1 MSCSG
6 LYLNWYRPNAP
17 QPTAGQIHLESLAR
31 AVCVH
36 KLFLSWTKKN
46 PISINDTKKNYF
58 YETQKLLQFIDKKKK
73 ERNCYN
79 YISQQVN
86 YKCKSYIQK
95 QVCSLFIALHS
106 LPNNILLERTSVLH
120 VGTTFSC
127 YLCCRSLL
135 RSDLLMTKSYCKDHQ
150 R

>member
-36 KLFLSWTKKN
+36 KLFPKKN

-58 YETQKLLQFIDKKKK
+58 YETQKLLQFIDKKKRK
-73 ERNCYN
+73 KLLQLY
-79 YISQQVN
+79 
-86 YKCKSYIQK
+86 
-95 QVCSLFIALHS
+95 
-106 LPNNILLERTSVLH
+106 LPIGKL
-120 VGTTFSC
+120 
-127 YLCCRSLL
+127 
-135 RSDLLMTKSYCKDHQ
+135 
-150 R
+150 